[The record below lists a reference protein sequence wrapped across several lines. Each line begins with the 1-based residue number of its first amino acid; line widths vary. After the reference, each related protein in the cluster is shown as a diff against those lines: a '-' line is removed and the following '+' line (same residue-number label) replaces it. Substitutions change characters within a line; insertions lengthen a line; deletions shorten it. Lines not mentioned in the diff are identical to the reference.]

1 MDLFL
6 EPGLRRATARQ
17 LYDQLREA
25 IASGRLRAG
34 DRLPPTRQLATE
46 LGIARQTVSTVY
58 GQLAAEGFTHGM
70 AGAGTFVAAPDTRRR
85 RPGQARPLRIVSR
98 PATERHDNHQ
108 DGEALYDLQ
117 CGVPD
122 LALFPVAEWRR
133 AMAPV
138 LRQPPAP
145 HPEPAGSPSLRNVIA
160 HWIGRSRGVETAPD
174 DVLVT
179 SGAHQAID
187 LVGRV
192 LLRPGDTV
200 AVEDPAYPD
209 VRQIFAS
216 LGAKVVPVRRRRDGI
231 RVGDVPT
238 NARVVHVTPSHQF
251 PLGVAMSLERRR
263 ALLQLAQ
270 RHNIA
275 VIEDDYDSEFR
286 HVDRPLE
293 PLHRLDRTERVIYVA
308 SFSKV
313 LAPSL
318 RLGFVVL
325 PPSITDAVV
334 ALRRVVD
341 PKPSALLQ
349 DALEAFIV
357 NGALDR
363 HLRRAR
369 RVYRERHQLVTSFL
383 RRETVMAHA
392 AAFPAH
398 AGLHVS
404 ATLSDVDERRVIE
417 EAGRRGVRVDGL
429 RRTYAGPGRDGL
441 MIGFGAVSTGDL
453 PAALDAVA
461 AAIEVAAASSVA

>member
-1 MDLFL
+1 M
-6 EPGLRRATARQ
+6 
-17 LYDQLREA
+17 
-25 IASGRLRAG
+25 
-34 DRLPPTRQLATE
+34 
-46 LGIARQTVSTVY
+46 
-58 GQLAAEGFTHGM
+58 
-70 AGAGTFVAAPDTRRR
+70 
-85 RPGQARPLRIVSR
+85 
-98 PATERHDNHQ
+98 
-108 DGEALYDLQ
+108 
-117 CGVPD
+117 
-122 LALFPVAEWRR
+122 
-133 AMAPV
+133 
-138 LRQPPAP
+138 
-145 HPEPAGSPSLRNVIA
+145 
-160 HWIGRSRGVETAPD
+160 
-174 DVLVT
+174 
-179 SGAHQAID
+179 
-187 LVGRV
+187 
-192 LLRPGDTV
+192 
-200 AVEDPAYPD
+200 
-209 VRQIFAS
+209 
-216 LGAKVVPVRRRRDGI
+216 
-231 RVGDVPT
+231 PT